1 LPARD
6 DQVDDERKIVHA
18 CMPFGEQV
26 SFEPLEAPDGV
37 CREAA
42 HLGEMPRD
50 RQNLLAEAGL
60 DGLADAVRQCRLELG
75 GALGEGLDLMAGPLE
90 RGLDDRRL
98 GSSFGGLPQA
108 LVRPLDREW
117 IHGSQ
122 R

>member
-1 LPARD
+1 
-6 DQVDDERKIVHA
+6 
-18 CMPFGEQV
+18 
-26 SFEPLEAPDGV
+26 
-37 CREAA
+37 
-42 HLGEMPRD
+42 MPRD

-60 DGLADAVRQCRLELG
+60 DSLPDAVRQGRFELRG
-75 GALGEGLDLMAGPLE
+75 GFGEGLDLMARPLE

-98 GSSFGGLPQA
+98 GSPLGGLPQA

>member
-1 LPARD
+1 
-6 DQVDDERKIVHA
+6 
-18 CMPFGEQV
+18 
-26 SFEPLEAPDGV
+26 
-37 CREAA
+37 
-42 HLGEMPRD
+42 MPRD

-60 DGLADAVRQCRLELG
+60 DGLADAVRQGCFELRG
-75 GALGEGLDLMAGPLE
+75 SFGEGLDLVAGSLE

-98 GSSFGGLPQA
+98 GSPFGGLPQA

>member
-1 LPARD
+1 VPL
-6 DQVDDERKIVHA
+6 
-18 CMPFGEQV
+18 GEQV
-26 SFEPLEAPDGV
+26 SFESLEASNGV
-37 CREAA
+37 CGQSA
-42 HLGEMPRD
+42 HLREMLRD

-60 DGLADAVRQCRLELG
+60 HRLADAVRERRLELRG
-75 GALGEGLDLMAGPLE
+75 GLGEGLDLVAGPLE

-98 GSSFGGLPQA
+98 GSPLGGLPQP